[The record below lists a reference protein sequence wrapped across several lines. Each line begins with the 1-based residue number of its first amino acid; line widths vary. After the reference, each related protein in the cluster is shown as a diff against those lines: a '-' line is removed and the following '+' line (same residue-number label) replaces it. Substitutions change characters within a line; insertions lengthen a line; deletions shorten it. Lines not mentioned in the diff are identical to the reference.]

1 MASLTRRER
10 SRATH
15 WKIVEA
21 AHRLFS
27 TQGYAATTMAQVAEA
42 AGVAVQTVYFVFHTK
57 PALLARAIDFAVM
70 GRDDPRPP
78 EEQPWYLAMT
88 DASAIAE
95 AVCHLVT
102 GVGSIMPRV
111 IPLNLAARASD
122 DPDLARVM
130 AESEAWRADGYRV
143 ILEILRKKAPLR
155 DGLDPERAAHLLLF
169 YVGEDAYHVL
179 VGTYGW
185 PHDDWV
191 DWCVATLL
199 DQVFGLAMPPEG
211 TARRAGSV
219 PSQAPPA

>member
-21 AHRLFS
+21 SHRLFS

-88 DASAIAE
+88 DASGIAE
-95 AVCHLVT
+95 AVRNLVT

-122 DPDLARVM
+122 DPDLTRVM

-169 YVGEDAYHVL
+169 YVGEDAYHFL

-191 DWCVATLL
+191 DWCVTTLL
-199 DQVFGLAMPPEG
+199 DQVFGLATPSEG
-211 TARRAGSV
+211 ILSGTQ
-219 PSQAPPA
+219 PTNH

>member
-1 MASLTRRER
+1 MATLTRRER

-78 EEQPWYLAMT
+78 EGQPWYLAMT
-88 DASAIAE
+88 DAPGIEE
-95 AVCHLVT
+95 ALRHLVS
-102 GVGSIMPRV
+102 GVGEIMPRV

-122 DPDLARVM
+122 DPELARVM
-130 AESEAWRADGYRV
+130 AESEAWRADGYRD
-143 ILEILRKKAPLR
+143 ILEILRTKAPLR
-155 DGLDPERAAHLLLF
+155 AGLDPERAAHLLLF
-169 YVGEDAYHVL
+169 FVGEDAYHVL
-179 VGTYGW
+179 VDTYGW

-199 DQVFGLAMPPEG
+199 DHVFGVAMSPGEL
-211 TARRAGSV
+211 
-219 PSQAPPA
+219 PSGKQRTSR